1 MNRDVADTLP
11 PLVREHRPVE
21 LRVHNMLRGGE
32 FSAALLALEES
43 LEALRRGLCV
53 LHLGLATGGPRP
65 YQDPR
70 FHHWC
75 MLRLM
80 LVLGGAKAA
89 AVVVGGEEG
98 EGEGKLMKELVGL
111 SRELSATAGYLVGG
125 GGFAQDAEGG
135 VSPPPPPAP
144 HGTGGRRDLAVFAGR
159 ARWPRLRELRLSCG
173 IMAGDLE
180 GLAECLGR

>member
-1 MNRDVADTLP
+1 
-11 PLVREHRPVE
+11 
-21 LRVHNMLRGGE
+21 MLRGGE

-43 LEALRRGLCV
+43 IETVRRDLCV
-53 LHLGLATGGPRP
+53 LQLGLATGGPRP

-98 EGEGKLMKELVGL
+98 EREGKLVEELAGL
-111 SRELSATAGYLVGG
+111 SGELTATAGYPVGG
-125 GGFAQDAEGG
+125 GGFALEAEG
-135 VSPPPPPAP
+135 SASAP
-144 HGTGGRRDLAVFAGR
+144 RGTGGRRDVPAGR

-173 IMAGDLE
+173 ITGGDLE
-180 GLAECLGR
+180 GLAECVAR